1 MAIEYLIMSLCFV
14 VNINTFWLSANS
26 RVVLAARKGFM
37 TLCKADSFVFW
48 FLQQRTFLPQF
59 YLKQST

>member
-37 TLCKADSFVFW
+37 TLCKADSFVF
-48 FLQQRTFLPQF
+48 
-59 YLKQST
+59 